1 MGLEENATTMNTRI
15 YFDTLPAT
23 VTEKE
28 LMELFSA
35 HGNVVDIHIVVD
47 STGDQSRSHGFVT
60 MITPEGARAAIKSI
74 NGKPFGAG
82 TLVLSEM
89 PPGEEVVRSKNDRM
103 IPRRMMSHL
112 Y

>member
-1 MGLEENATTMNTRI
+1 MNTSI

-23 VTEKE
+23 VTGKE
-28 LMELFSA
+28 LMELFCA
-35 HGNVVDIHIVVD
+35 HGNVVDIHIVIER
-47 STGDQSRSHGFVT
+47 TGDQPCSHGSVT
-60 MITPEGARAAIKSI
+60 MITPEGAQAAIKSI

-82 TLVLSEM
+82 TLVLSET
-89 PPGEEVVRSKNDRM
+89 PPGEEEVDSKNDRM